1 MLQNAQKRLKKK
13 KETPLFVSYSTERR
27 LKEEFN
33 TPCDVLVSIRPQQT
47 NSLNKFKAGLKIH
60 GKEMCYYYP

>member
-1 MLQNAQKRLKKK
+1 MCRKGSKRK

-47 NSLNKFKAGLKIH
+47 NSRNKFKAGLKLH